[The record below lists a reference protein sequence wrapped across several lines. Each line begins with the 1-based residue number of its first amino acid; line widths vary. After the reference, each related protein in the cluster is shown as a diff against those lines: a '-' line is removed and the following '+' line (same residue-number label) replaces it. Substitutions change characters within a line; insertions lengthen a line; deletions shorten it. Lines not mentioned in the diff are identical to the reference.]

1 MEHAAIRLE
10 AGGKTPFYEQ
20 LYAYFAAAIRSGALA
35 PGERLPSKRRL
46 AQDVGVSVSTVET
59 AYAMLVAEGYL
70 SRVPPFCIVAPGSA
84 CTSGARAGAGTAAL

>member
-59 AYAMLVAEGYL
+59 A
-70 SRVPPFCIVAPGSA
+70 SA
-84 CTSGARAGAGTAAL
+84 TSMA